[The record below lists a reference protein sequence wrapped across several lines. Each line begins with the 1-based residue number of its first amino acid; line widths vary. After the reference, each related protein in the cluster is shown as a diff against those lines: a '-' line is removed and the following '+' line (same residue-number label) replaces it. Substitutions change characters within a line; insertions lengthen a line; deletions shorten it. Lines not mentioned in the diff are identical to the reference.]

1 MCKNDVRA
9 TSVIY
14 NPVWK
19 HKSFQIEY
27 NFQFIFFQLPTDSS
41 SGSRIF
47 LHGMGTIWVL
57 VNITS

>member
-14 NPVWK
+14 NPIWK

-27 NFQFIFFQLPTDSS
+27 NFQFIFFQLPIDYSS
-41 SGSRIF
+41 IF
-47 LHGMGTIWVL
+47 YMAWGTI
-57 VNITS
+57 

>member
-14 NPVWK
+14 NPIWK

-27 NFQFIFFQLPTDSS
+27 NFQFIFFQLPIDYSS
-41 SGSRIF
+41 SSRIF
-47 LHGMGTIWVL
+47 YMAWGTI
-57 VNITS
+57 